1 MALLV
6 VVLGSAARIVR
17 WLADQPLW
25 LDEQMIAINIRDRG
39 FAGLATD
46 LAHDQSAPIGWL
58 WSQRLVHLTLGDSGL
73 ALRLVPLLFGV
84 GTLVLAYWA
93 GRRLLGPAGTL
104 VLVTLLAVN
113 GSLMRYST
121 ELKQYSA
128 DAFTVLLLLAL
139 AVFAFRRPAL
149 GSWALSFWGAAAV
162 SGLFSTAAIMATP
175 GIALVVLV
183 VAVRETGWIATV
195 RRHLAGIALWTVSVG
210 AHYVLALRYAIG
222 DDTLAALNARLG
234 FPPEGLVPTARWLL
248 ARPVTLAGDPIGVPW
263 WLAVVFW
270 LLALAGAIAAAL
282 LPHRSAVEQTAG
294 VGAGSATGESGPSV
308 GMPGAAAG
316 ASDEA
321 AGVSG
326 PGAGVSG
333 AAAGASGAGAGVSGA
348 AAGGSDEAAGVSGPA
363 AGASDEAAGASGA
376 GAGVSGVAAGASDE
390 AAGVSGAA
398 AGVSGSGAELSGSG
412 DGVSGSD
419 GRVEGWRRGSRWVLG
434 LVLAAPVVSA
444 FGAAAVHAVP
454 LYGRFAVQLLPPL
467 FLAVAIAADVIAA
480 WLLGAVASRVTPRR
494 SAVAARGLVAT
505 AGAVVLAALAVF
517 AVAPAA
523 VAAAR
528 PAPLTNGVDD
538 RAAVAALVAA
548 HRPGDLVVVTPSSW
562 PAVEWY
568 AGATTLDPVLLLHT
582 TCMRSGPVLEQVA
595 PDYSRVLVYLGM
607 QAGGTPGEAKVATM
621 LARHGT
627 VTGPEKFGAGAL
639 YTLTLGPA
647 GPSPAG
653 AVPLAK
659 NDCLKVIATNG

>member
-1 MALLV
+1 MRILALLV

-58 WSQRLVHLTLGDSGL
+58 WLQRVVYLALGDGGL

-104 VLVTLLAVN
+104 ALVTLLAVN
-113 GSLMRYST
+113 GSLIRYAT

-128 DAFTVLLLLAL
+128 DAFTVLSLLVL
-139 AVFAFRRPAL
+139 AVAAVRRPASARRAWL
-149 GSWALSFWGAAAV
+149 FWGTAAV
-162 SGLFSTAAIMATP
+162 TGLFSTAAIMATP

-183 VAVRETGWIATV
+183 VAVRGTGWLATA
-195 RRHLAGIALWTVSVG
+195 RRHAVGVVLWTVSLG
-210 AHYVLALRYAIG
+210 AHYLLALRYALG

-234 FPPEGLVPTARWLL
+234 FPPDGLVPTARWLL
-248 ARPVTLAGDPIGVPW
+248 ARPLTLAGDPIGVPW
-263 WLAVVFW
+263 WLGVAFW

-282 LPHRSAVEQTAG
+282 PPRGTTPAPGPTATG
-294 VGAGSATGESGPSV
+294 TPGSPPDAPAASGSGSAGSAGS
-308 GMPGAAAG
+308 AG
-316 ASDEA
+316 FA
-321 AGVSG
+321 
-326 PGAGVSG
+326 
-333 AAAGASGAGAGVSGA
+333 
-348 AAGGSDEAAGVSGPA
+348 
-363 AGASDEAAGASGA
+363 
-376 GAGVSGVAAGASDE
+376 
-390 AAGVSGAA
+390 
-398 AGVSGSGAELSGSG
+398 
-412 DGVSGSD
+412 
-419 GRVEGWRRGSRWVLG
+419 GWRRGERWVLG
-434 LVLAAPVVSA
+434 LLLAAPVVTA

-467 FLAVAIAADVIAA
+467 FLAVAIATDVIASVLTA
-480 WLLGAVASRVTPRR
+480 AVRSRAGLRR
-494 SAVAARGLVAT
+494 SAVRPSAPRPPGPRPAAPRRFADAVRALLAA

-538 RAAVAALVAA
+538 RAAIAALTAA
-548 HRPGDLVVVTPSSW
+548 YRPGDLVVVTPSSW

-568 AGATTLDPVLLLHT
+568 AGATTFGRVLLLHT

-595 PDYSRVLVYLGM
+595 PDYARVLVYLGM

-627 VTGPEKFGAGAL
+627 VTGPERFGAGAL
-639 YTLTLGPA
+639 YTLTPGPA
-647 GPSPAG
+647 APGPVA
-653 AVPLAK
+653 AVPLTK
-659 NDCLKVIATNG
+659 DDCLKVIAVNG